1 MIEAK
6 EPLIMTEVFSMAEGT
21 LGAEE
26 LRKMD
31 SYWRATLYLCVGM
44 IYLRENPLLRE
55 PLKMEHVKNRLLG
68 HWGSDP
74 GQSFTWMHLNWLAP
88 L

>member
-1 MIEAK
+1 
-6 EPLIMTEVFSMAEGT
+6 MTEVSSMAEGM

-26 LRKMD
+26 LRRMD

-44 IYLRENPLLRE
+44 IYLRDNPLLRE

-68 HWGSDP
+68 HWGSYP
-74 GQSFTWMHLNWLAP
+74 GQSFTWMHLNRLAP